1 MPAQIRVVVSWKGD
15 QVDDLVKEG
24 VLDGIESWMYA
35 PVRPDAVDNCP
46 KQWGTL
52 RSTHAIRRNA
62 EGNGVILGAGG
73 PAAPYA
79 LRQHNDASL
88 KHTIGTD
95 HWISKAFEQHMGELP
110 NRISEKV
117 QAKLKV

>member
-15 QVDDLVKEG
+15 QVPALVEG
-24 VLDGIESWMYA
+24 GALDGIESWMYE
-35 PVRPDAVDNCP
+35 PVRTNAVENCP
-46 KQWGTL
+46 KKWGTL
-52 RSTHAIRRNA
+52 RSTHAVRRV
-62 EGNGVILGAGG
+62 ERGVTLGAGG

-79 LRQHNDASL
+79 ERQHNDASL